1 MSFKAKNGNLLSQL
15 QIGITQ
21 PTAPATYVSDCN
33 EATFPNVEYYTNLQ
47 TQNKPLSNVSTWQ
60 VWCHLVNQNS
70 VVQFATQKSTNSAL
84 YMRQY
89 NGTWGE
95 WVVVTRPLD
104 VYPVGSVYQSA
115 ESTNPATYFGGTWTQ
130 VSSVET
136 CTLHGTIVVN
146 PSSRMYASL
155 FTLTQVQTMLHDAFG
170 IDTADIT
177 ADNVWVDA
185 SDCYWDTSNHAVLSV
200 FFAPGTP
207 GEYFAFFSGS
217 TSSAQRIQYLIT
229 YNREMYKFVRVA

>member
-1 MSFKAKNGNLLSQL
+1 MAFKSKNGHLLSQL

-104 VYPVGSVYQSA
+104 VYPVGSVYKSNT
-115 ESTNPATYFGGTWTQ
+115 STNPAQYFGGTWTQ
-130 VSSVET
+130 ISSVET
-136 CTLHGTIVVN
+136 CTLVGRKVVK
-146 PSSRMYASL
+146 PQSRMYGEL
-155 FTLTQVQTMLHDAFG
+155 LTLAQVQTMLHDEFG

-177 ADNVWVDA
+177 DENVFVDCSA
-185 SDCYWDTSNHAVLSV
+185 NYWGISNHAVLTTFYDQAS
-200 FFAPGTP
+200 TT
-207 GEYFAFFSGS
+207 YFAYFSG
-217 TSSAQRIQYLIT
+217 TSASNQDVRYTIM
-229 YNREMYKFVRVA
+229 YNREMYTFVRTA

>member
-21 PTAPATYVSDCN
+21 PNAPATYVSDCN
-33 EATFPNVEYYTNLQ
+33 EATSPNVEYYTNLQ

-60 VWCHLVNQNS
+60 VWCHLVDQNS

-104 VYPVGSVYQSA
+104 VYPVGSVYQST
-115 ESTNPATYFGGTWTQ
+115 ESTNPAGYFGGTWTQ
-130 VSSVET
+130 IGSVDT
-136 CTLHGTIVVN
+136 CTVIVHARCQ
-146 PSSRMYASL
+146 PQERMYGEL
-155 FTLTQVQTMLHDAFG
+155 FTLAQVATYLHDAFG
-170 IDTADIT
+170 IDTADVAYT
-177 ADNVWVDA
+177 NVSVDVDSNQWNNGYVCA
-185 SDCYWDTSNHAVLSV
+185 LSTFYQPDDT
-200 FFAPGTP
+200 TW
-207 GEYFAFFSGS
+207 YAFFSG
-217 TSSAQRIQYLIT
+217 TISADQELTATIT

>member
-1 MSFKAKNGNLLSQL
+1 MSLKSKTGAVLTKD
-15 QIGITQ
+15 QIGITHS
-21 PTAPATYVSDCN
+21 TIGATLVANCN
-33 EATFPNVEYYTNLQ
+33 SATDVNVEYYTNNA
-47 TQNKPLSNVSTWQ
+47 TENKPTDTGTYL
-60 VWCHLVNQNS
+60 VWCHKINS
-70 VVQFATQKSTNSAL
+70 STMTQFATLKANQSAL

-89 NGTWGE
+89 NGSWSD

-104 VYPVGSVYQSA
+104 VYPVGSVYQSS
-115 ESTNPATYFGGTWTQ
+115 ESTNPAQYFGGTWTQ
-130 VSSVET
+130 ISSVET

-229 YNREMYKFVRVA
+229 YNREMYKFVRSA

>member
-1 MSFKAKNGNLLSQL
+1 MALKSKTGSVLTKN
-15 QIGITQ
+15 QIGITH
-21 PTAPATYVSDCN
+21 ATQGATLVNNCN
-33 EATFPNVEYYTNLQ
+33 LATDVNVEYYTNNS
-47 TQNKPLSNVSTWQ
+47 TENKPTDTGTYLI
-60 VWCHLVNQNS
+60 WCHKINS
-70 VVQFATQKSTNSAL
+70 STITQFATLKADQSAL

-89 NGTWGE
+89 NGAWSE
-95 WVVVTRPLD
+95 WVIVTRPLD
-104 VYPVGSVYQSA
+104 VYPIGSIYTSNI
-115 ESTNPATYFGGTWTQ
+115 STNPAQYFGGTWTQ
-130 VSSVET
+130 ISAVET

-170 IDTADIT
+170 IDTADIN
-177 ADNVWVDA
+177 ANNVWVDA

-229 YNREMYKFVRVA
+229 YNKEMYKFVRVA